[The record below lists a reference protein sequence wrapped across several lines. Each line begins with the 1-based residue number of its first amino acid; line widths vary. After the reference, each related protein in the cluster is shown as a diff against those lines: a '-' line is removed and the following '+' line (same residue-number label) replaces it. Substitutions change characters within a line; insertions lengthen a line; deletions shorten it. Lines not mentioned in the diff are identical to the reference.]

1 MEAPFRSSEYQY
13 LHVSATQGQ
22 QQHTHL
28 CQPHTGPQKK
38 KQPTRWLSRRELRFD
53 TICFAPNKKNE
64 ETPCRRFQQTSFG
77 LGEFKFARTISPTS
91 QPLPL
96 WVEDSI
102 RGGSKIRKKNLTTFG
117 GGGGGGCG
125 CEKADAVLEIL

>member
-38 KQPTRWLSRRELRFD
+38 NNQQDGFRAGNCVLTR
-53 TICFAPNKKNE
+53 FASLQHQKNE

-117 GGGGGGCG
+117 GGGGGCG

>member
-38 KQPTRWLSRRELRFD
+38 KNNQQDGFRAGNCVLTR
-53 TICFAPNKKNE
+53 FASLQQKNE

-117 GGGGGGCG
+117 GGGGGCG